1 MLGDDGCVIGSGA
14 VFDEG
19 GLDGTGSG
27 KGAAWFLEGSDV
39 SIVALREKDWRRG
52 TWIFVHV
59 PGDGGEL
66 CERGV
71 GIGLEGGG
79 GEREGERGEVLVER
93 GEWLKIYARLEFG

>member
-1 MLGDDGCVIGSGA
+1 
-14 VFDEG
+14 
-19 GLDGTGSG
+19 
-27 KGAAWFLEGSDV
+27 
-39 SIVALREKDWRRG
+39 VALREKDWRGG

-93 GEWLKIYARLEFG
+93 GEWLKIYARLELLDDERVR